1 MKTGVDIKLKEPT
14 IISIWNAINKYSLK
28 YEKEF
33 YNKTIESIQI
43 EQEVDNDFTDWIGRG
58 KIEYILKIRFM

>member
-33 YNKTIESIQI
+33 YTRQRVTK
-43 EQEVDNDFTDWIGRG
+43 V
-58 KIEYILKIRFM
+58 